1 MSLENLFK
9 SLGINHYFAYNSK
22 CFIHL
27 MSRIVYSK
35 QCLGTITE
43 RSRFPWN
50 NYRSCQG
57 QHKQFLSE
65 DHKVLLMTLTL
76 ILTDK
81 TDLSDPQRRKCL
93 SRTKLNTL
101 A

>member
-1 MSLENLFK
+1 MSLQNLFK
-9 SLGINHYFAYNSK
+9 SLGINHYFAYNRK

-27 MSRIVYSK
+27 MPRIVCSK
-35 QCLGTITE
+35 QCVGSITE
-43 RSRFPWN
+43 RSRFQWN

-76 ILTDK
+76 ILSDK
-81 TDLSDPQRRKCL
+81 TDLSDPQRRKCIREL
-93 SRTKLNTL
+93 SLIL
-101 A
+101 

>member
-27 MSRIVYSK
+27 MSPIVCSK
-35 QCLGTITE
+35 QCVGSITE
-43 RSRFPWN
+43 RSGFQWN

-65 DHKVLLMTLTL
+65 DHKVLFNDVN
-76 ILTDK
+76 IDF
-81 TDLSDPQRRKCL
+81 
-93 SRTKLNTL
+93 N
-101 A
+101 